1 MALDTTKAHFHNGTT
16 KNNGEATHSTPQ
28 TSFEENKRHPVV
40 SLSSQAPDNSGFDEG
55 MSCYSIN
62 VLFLKM
68 QLEPHRS
75 IALCTLCANLSK
87 RSAYMCIL

>member
-40 SLSSQAPDNSGFDEG
+40 SLSSQAPENSGFDEG
-55 MSCYSIN
+55 MSCYSIHL
-62 VLFLKM
+62 LFLKM
-68 QLEPHRS
+68 QLVHHRS
-75 IALCTLCANLSK
+75 IALFTLCANLSK
-87 RSAYMCIL
+87 RSTYM